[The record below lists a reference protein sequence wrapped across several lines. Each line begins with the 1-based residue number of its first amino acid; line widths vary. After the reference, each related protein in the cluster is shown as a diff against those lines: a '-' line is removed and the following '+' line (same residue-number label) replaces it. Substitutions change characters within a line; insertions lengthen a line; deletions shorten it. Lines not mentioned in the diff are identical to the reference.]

1 MKLSAAVVVVC
12 LVGLASPALAQ
23 FGSLGDKL
31 KQAQDAKGKV
41 DKKVAEIKI
50 SDTDE
55 RKLGEEVSAR
65 LRQDF
70 GVYQDK
76 DVTKYV
82 SLVGKVLTQGSSRPY
97 LDWQF
102 IVLDTD
108 GVNAF
113 ASPGGIVHVTRGLL
127 GLVKTESELAGV
139 LGHEITHVTEKHT
152 VHAIEKNKVVS
163 LGAQEAGSS
172 SGLAQSVLSQLA
184 GAAYKS
190 IISNAFDRDD
200 EVEADKI
207 GVGLA
212 NKAGYAP
219 GGLSD
224 VLKRLEERNKNQD
237 QPNGMFASHPLI
249 KDRLTNISTAITTGK
264 LTSSATV
271 ASRYAK
277 HITFTAKPVSE
288 IPVIEGTRGLTGGES
303 KSSESKSSKDAP
315 ATEKDSTQKDSK
327 DASQPAEPKKKGG
340 LLGKIGLT
348 SGSQNQNSQTVAS
361 AGARGLGQPDR
372 DAKGGSN
379 PARVA
384 VIINPADLAEFKK
397 GIA

>member
-1 MKLSAAVVVVC
+1 MKSYAALVAVC
-12 LVGLASPALAQ
+12 LFVLSSPAHAQ
-23 FGSLGDKL
+23 FGNLGDKL
-31 KQAQDAKGKV
+31 KQAQEAKGKV

-50 SDTDE
+50 SDADE
-55 RKLGEEVSAR
+55 RKLGDEVSAR

-152 VHAIEKNKVVS
+152 VHAIEKNNVVS

-200 EVEADKI
+200 EVEADRI
-207 GVGLA
+207 GVALA

-237 QPNGMFASHPLI
+237 QPNGLFASHPLI
-249 KDRLTNISTAITTGK
+249 KDRLANISTTISTSK

-271 ASRYAK
+271 APRYAK
-277 HITFTAKPVSE
+277 HITFTAKPVAE

-303 KSSESKSSKDAP
+303 KSSKDTA
-315 ATEKDSTQKDSK
+315 AKDKDDPQAKDSK
-327 DASQPAEPKKKGG
+327 ESTPPAEPKKKGG

-372 DAKGGSN
+372 DAKGGAN

>member
-1 MKLSAAVVVVC
+1 MKLSVALTLVC
-12 LVGLASPALAQ
+12 LVGAASSAQAQ

-31 KQAQDAKGKV
+31 KKAQDAKGKV
-41 DKKVAEIKI
+41 DKQIAEIKI
-50 SDTDE
+50 SDADE
-55 RKLGEEVSAR
+55 RKLGEEVSAK

-82 SLVGKVLTQGSSRPY
+82 SLVGKVLTQGSSRPN

-127 GLVKTESELAGV
+127 GLVKNESELAGV
-139 LGHEITHVTEKHT
+139 LGHEITHVTAKHT
-152 VHAIEKNKVVS
+152 VRAIEKNKIVS
-163 LGAQEAGSS
+163 MSAQEAGGS
-172 SGLAQSVLSQLA
+172 SGLTQSVLSQLA

-212 NKAGYAP
+212 NKAGYSP
-219 GGLSD
+219 HGLSE

-237 QPNGMFASHPLI
+237 QPNGLFASHPLI
-249 KDRLTNISTAITTGK
+249 KDRLANISSAISEGK
-264 LTSSATV
+264 LAASATV
-271 ASRYAK
+271 APRYTK
-277 HITFTAKPVSE
+277 QITFTAKPLSE
-288 IPVIEGTRGLTGGES
+288 VPVIAGTRGLTGGDAKDS
-303 KSSESKSSKDAP
+303 KEANDSKEQDSQQQASKDA
-315 ATEKDSTQKDSK
+315 
-327 DASQPAEPKKKGG
+327 
-340 LLGKIGLT
+340 
-348 SGSQNQNSQTVAS
+348 
-361 AGARGLGQPDR
+361 
-372 DAKGGSN
+372 N
-379 PARVA
+379 PRA
-384 VIINPADLAEFKK
+384 
-397 GIA
+397 